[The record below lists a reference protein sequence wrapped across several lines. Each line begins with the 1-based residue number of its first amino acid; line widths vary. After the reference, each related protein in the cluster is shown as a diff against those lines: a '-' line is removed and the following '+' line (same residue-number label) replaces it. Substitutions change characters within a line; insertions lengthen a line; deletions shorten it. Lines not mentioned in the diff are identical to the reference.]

1 MYMTAE
7 IENLPWHQSYFDSKS
22 QAFKRLEDKIRN
34 KVCDTITNLSQFV
47 RQRYFILSVND
58 LRNIFWEASNIL
70 RV

>member
-7 IENLPWHQSYFDSKS
+7 FENLSWNQSYFDSKS

-47 RQRYFILSVND
+47 GQRYFILSVNN
-58 LRNIFWEASNIL
+58 LRNIF
-70 RV
+70 